1 MTTVDDHTLTEQADC
16 AFAEGRLPEAL
27 RLYTALL
34 EVDASNLYAW
44 YRAASLLARFGDPA
58 SAVESLDLVAARMS
72 DEGSLLLALAAAK
85 ELAGLDGDRGAR
97 RVEEIATTYGAGST
111 RVDPRRRGAPPR
123 MPDRRAGTVAQRS
136 ATEDVRL
143 LREMARD
150 ACAAAEQAC
159 RATPRAPS
167 TVPHLTLLCDL
178 AARDLAGLVALMELR
193 AFAAGAQVIEQG
205 TEGRSFFVIVRGA
218 VSVRQ
223 RAVDGS
229 ELLLAHLRAGSFFGE
244 MALLT
249 DSPRVASVTCDRPT
263 FVFEL
268 ARAGL
273 EELAGRSPQLAA
285 VLADYTRDR
294 LLRNLLAT
302 SPLFAPLDPERR
314 EKLVDLFETSLY
326 APGEVVLAE
335 GQASEG
341 LHVVLTG
348 AVQVTRADSGEQLAL
363 AELGPGQIFGEIALF
378 QRRPATATVR
388 AARKTVLLSLSRE
401 AFNRNVADFP
411 EVVAHVYKVAV
422 ERESTNLQ
430 LERSQLVAV
439 EESLLLI

>member
-1 MTTVDDHTLTEQADC
+1 MTAADDHLLMEQADG

-34 EVDASNLYAW
+34 EVDVCNLYAW
-44 YRAASLLARFGDPA
+44 YRCAALLARLGAPQA
-58 SAVESLDLVAARMS
+58 AAESLDLLAERLA

-85 ELAGLDGDRGAR
+85 ELGSVDGARGVR
-97 RVEEIATTYGAGST
+97 RVEAIAVAYGAGSS

-123 MPDRRAGTVAQRS
+123 VPERRAASAAQRS
-136 ATEDVRL
+136 VTQDVRV
-143 LREMARD
+143 LRESARD
-150 ACAAAEQAC
+150 ACAAAEQAS
-159 RATPRAPS
+159 RSAPRTLA
-167 TVPHLTLLCDL
+167 TVPYQPLLCEL
-178 AARDLAGLVALMELR
+178 EARDLAALVALMELR

-218 VSVRQ
+218 VGVRQ
-223 RAVDGS
+223 RTADGA

-263 FVFEL
+263 IVFEL
-268 ARAGL
+268 ERAGL

-285 VLADYTRDR
+285 VLAGYTRDR

-302 SPLFAPLDPERR
+302 SPLFTPLAPERR
-314 EKLVDLFETSLY
+314 EKLVELFETSLFG
-326 APGEVVLAE
+326 PGEVVLAE

-341 LHVVLTG
+341 LFVVLSG
-348 AVQVTRADSGEQLAL
+348 AVRVTRADCGEQLAL
-363 AELGPGQIFGEIALF
+363 AELGPGQIFGEISLF

-388 AARKTVLLSLSRE
+388 TARKTVLLGLSRA

-411 EVVAHVYKVAV
+411 EVVAHVYRVAV
-422 ERESTNLQ
+422 ERESANLA